1 MTRVFIIGAVFMA
14 LVVVV
19 VQQLETVGRVPP
31 AAAMVKPN
39 PPLPAAAA
47 PAPANS
53 RTMVIK
59 AGSGGHFEVDARVD
73 GRRLA
78 MIVDTGA
85 SQIALRE
92 SDAARAGFHPTQRD
106 YSIKVMTANGEGR
119 AARVD
124 LGRVEVG
131 DIVVR
136 DVVAL
141 VMPDEVL
148 AVNLLGM
155 SFLSRVRWSHERGN
169 LVLEQ

>member
-1 MTRVFIIGAVFMA
+1 MTRVFIVAVVFMA
-14 LVVVV
+14 SVVVA
-19 VQQLETVGRVPP
+19 VQQLEKVGQVPSAAAMGKPSPPP
-31 AAAMVKPN
+31 AAP
-39 PPLPAAAA
+39 
-47 PAPANS
+47 PANS

-85 SQIALRE
+85 SQIALRA
-92 SDAARAGFHPTQRD
+92 SDAARAGFHPAQRD
-106 YSIKVMTANGEGR
+106 YSVKVMTANGEGR

-136 DVVAL
+136 DVAAL
-141 VMPDEVL
+141 VMPDEML

-169 LVLEQ
+169 LVLQQ

>member
-1 MTRVFIIGAVFMA
+1 MTRVFIVVVVFMA
-14 LVVVV
+14 SVVVA
-19 VQQLETVGRVPP
+19 VQQLEKVGQVPS

-39 PPLPAAAA
+39 PPSAAT
-47 PAPANS
+47 PANS

-85 SQIALRE
+85 SQIALRA
-92 SDAARAGFHPTQRD
+92 SDAARAGFHPAQRD

-124 LGRVEVG
+124 LGRVELG

-136 DVVAL
+136 DVVAI
-141 VMPDEVL
+141 VMPDEML

>member
-1 MTRVFIIGAVFMA
+1 MTRVFIIGAVFMT
-14 LVVVV
+14 LVVVA

-31 AAAMVKPN
+31 AVAMVKAN
-39 PPLPAAAA
+39 PSPASA

-85 SQIALRE
+85 SQIALRA
-92 SDAARAGFHPTQRD
+92 SDAARAGFHPAQRD
-106 YSIKVMTANGEGR
+106 YSVKVMTANGEGR

-141 VMPDEVL
+141 VMPDEML

>member
-1 MTRVFIIGAVFMA
+1 MTRVFIIGAVFLA
-14 LVVVV
+14 LVVVA
-19 VQQLETVGRVPP
+19 VQQLEKVGQVPP
-31 AAAMVKPN
+31 SAAMVKPN
-39 PPLPAAAA
+39 SP

-85 SQIALRE
+85 SQIALRA
-92 SDAARAGFHPTQRD
+92 SDAARAGFHPAQRD

-124 LGRVEVG
+124 LGRVELG

-136 DVVAL
+136 DVVAI
-141 VMPDEVL
+141 VMPDEML